1 MHGAVAKCGNHEGT
15 EGAKT
20 NALEACS
27 ACEGD
32 YEDPDRT
39 AWRAEGEEIADDAEW
54 EMGSE
59 IGSAARDSNLVE
71 EKAVLGE
78 KAATDTAAGWRRNDG
93 KTRDRKSTRLNSS
106 TF

>member
-1 MHGAVAKCGNHEGT
+1 MHGAVEKCGNHEGT
-15 EGAKT
+15 ESAKT

-39 AWRAEGEEIADDAEW
+39 AWSAEEEEIADDDDLEIV
-54 EMGSE
+54 SE

-71 EKAVLGE
+71 EKAILGE

-93 KTRDRKSTRLNSS
+93 KTSDEG
-106 TF
+106 